1 MDFVRFMFVFQD
13 PVVIT
18 LRIEDEWL
26 KMKRRGAESGGSL
39 RWLTFGCDS
48 DAPLSLW
55 ERGGVEGIRP
65 QWA

>member
-1 MDFVRFMFVFQD
+1 MDFVRFIFVFLD

-39 RWLTFGCDS
+39 RWLTFECDFTS
-48 DAPLSLW
+48 
-55 ERGGVEGIRP
+55 GGAALTRP
-65 QWA
+65 AVNQA